1 VRKHLHKF
9 GLGTVQ
15 FGLDYG
21 ISNIAGRPPLE
32 DVRTIIKLADE
43 AGFKIL
49 DTAPSYGD
57 SEERLG
63 ACEVSKF
70 NLKIV
75 TKTPV
80 FADKELTKSDGD
92 HVYQSVQTSL
102 ARMKIPTVHG
112 VLVHHADTLFKRGK
126 EHVVDALLRL
136 KADGLITKMGVSVY
150 DSADLDRV
158 LNVFEPEI
166 VQLPLNVLDQRM
178 LASGDIANLKKRN
191 VEIHVRSLYLQGLL
205 LMDINSLPKRF
216 TPLKATLQRF
226 HQEIAST
233 GLSPLEGCLLF
244 GQQIEEV
251 DSLLLGIATP
261 DQLRQIIESGQ
272 NIEGKTFDFN
282 SYAEQSPTLL
292 NPANWHAN

>member
-1 VRKHLHKF
+1 MHGLLHKF

-21 ISNIAGRPPLE
+21 ISNTAGSPPLE
-32 DVRTIIKLADE
+32 DVRTILKLADE
-43 AGFKIL
+43 AGFGIL

-57 SEERLG
+57 SEKRLG
-63 ACEVSKF
+63 ACGVSQFK
-70 NLKIV
+70 LQIV

-80 FADKELTKSDGD
+80 FTDNVLTKNDGD
-92 HVYQSVQTSL
+92 LVYRGVETSL
-102 ARMKIPTVHG
+102 ARMKVPTLHG
-112 VLVHHADTLFKRGK
+112 VLIHHADTLFKRGS

-136 KADGLITKMGVSVY
+136 KADGLIHKMGVSVY
-150 DSADLDRV
+150 DSAELDRV
-158 LNVFEPEI
+158 LNVFAPEI

-178 LASGDIANLKKRN
+178 LASGDIAHLKKRN

-205 LMDINSLPKRF
+205 LMDINTLPDRF

-226 HQEIAST
+226 HRDIASA

-251 DSLLLGIATP
+251 DCLLLGVATS
-261 DQLRQIIESGQ
+261 DQLRQIIDSGY
-272 NIEGKTFDFN
+272 NIKGKTFNF
-282 SYAEQSPTLL
+282 SPYAEQSPMLL
-292 NPANWHAN
+292 NPANWRTN

>member
-1 VRKHLHKF
+1 MRRDLHKF

-21 ISNIAGRPPLE
+21 ISNKAGRPPLE
-32 DVRTIIKLADE
+32 DVRTILKLADE
-43 AGFKIL
+43 AGFGIL

-70 NLKIV
+70 KLKVV

-80 FADKELTKSDGD
+80 FTDNALTKSDGD
-92 HVYQSVQTSL
+92 LVYRGVETSL
-102 ARMKIPTVHG
+102 ARMKVPTIHG
-112 VLVHHADTLFKRGK
+112 VLIHHADTLFKPGA

-136 KADGLITKMGVSVY
+136 KADGLIHKMGVSVY
-150 DSADLDRV
+150 DSTELDRV
-158 LNVFEPEI
+158 LNVFDPEI

-178 LASGDIANLKKRN
+178 LASGDVANLNKHN

-205 LMDINSLPKRF
+205 LMDTDTLPDRF
-216 TPLKATLQRF
+216 APLKATLQRF
-226 HQEIAST
+226 HRDIASV

-244 GQQIEEV
+244 GQQIEAV
-251 DSLLLGIATP
+251 DCLLLGVATP
-261 DQLRQIIESGQ
+261 DQLHQIIEAGH
-272 NIEGKTFDFN
+272 NIEGKTFDF
-282 SYAEQSPTLL
+282 SPYAEQSPMLL
-292 NPANWHAN
+292 NPANWRTN